1 MSDSFEIPLILRFD
15 NPKDNNRFNLLGAQ
29 SMQSPIKQYII
40 PIIHYFM
47 LQFANGE
54 TQAQRN

>member
-1 MSDSFEIPLILRFD
+1 MRDSFETPLILSIA
-15 NPKDNNRFNLLGAQ
+15 NSKDNNSFNLLGAQ